1 MLDAF
6 TKVFQRLGGSAG
18 DPFSVVIELFL
29 IGLALYWCV
38 SKLEGTRGTRPLR
51 QLLVILLV
59 VTLGVRLFGSTRL
72 DILYRFFV
80 IGIAITALAAF
91 QPELRR
97 AFIRVGDV
105 TFARRRGPQARLINA
120 LVKSAGYLSRNKYG
134 GLVALQR
141 VVDLQ
146 GWAENGTLI
155 NAEVS
160 ANLLNTIFFPNTPL
174 HDLGVIV
181 RGNRLLAANCQFP
194 SAESDEIDA
203 ALGSRH
209 LAAIGMS
216 YESDALV
223 LVVSEETGA
232 ISLADNG
239 KLTRYLSIDDLERE
253 LEDRL
258 TGLPRVDSQ
267 GKRRKSSVSN
277 TWYTLRRFLVVVP
290 LTLIIWYL
298 ADQAT
303 QVAVDNV
310 QFQLKPIPPR
320 ERVVTLDEP
329 ASGQFTV
336 SLRGSNHALD
346 VLRGQ
351 AVDDV
356 VPADWQTEQF
366 LQIGQHTLPAREVLE
381 QLALVQSLGLS
392 VESVQP
398 DSLSIS
404 VDRPETRTVPVRVDS
419 GSVLTAEHQIDPP
432 EVALTLPQAVWQK
445 LGPDEA
451 VVVANVANQVS
462 GIVPGQR
469 PSFGGVPV
477 QLARADLRAV
487 SIDPPT
493 VDIRLLIAARSRD
506 LPPIESLPV
515 RLSFTQGFWRR
526 YASGAYRLD
535 LVEPLEWLITEL
547 KLRLD
552 EGDVTAI
559 TSQDVDAFVLITEEL
574 FDTPNIERTLDV
586 TIRRPAGVSLVGPT
600 PQVRVRLVEVSP
612 GG

>member
-6 TKVFQRLGGSAG
+6 TRVFQRLGGSAG
-18 DPFSVVIELFL
+18 DPGSVVIELIL

-51 QLLVILLV
+51 QLLVILLI

-105 TFARRRGPQARLINA
+105 TFTRRRGPQARLINA

-146 GWAENGTLI
+146 GWAENGTLL

-181 RGNRLLAANCQFP
+181 RGNRVLAANCQFP
-194 SAESDEIDA
+194 SAESDEVDA

-239 KLTRYLSIDDLERE
+239 KLTRYLSMDDLERE
-253 LEDRL
+253 LESRL
-258 TGLPRVDSQ
+258 NGVPRVEGQ
-267 GKRRKSSVSN
+267 GKRRKGSLSGAWF
-277 TWYTLRRFLVVVP
+277 TIRRFLVVVP

-303 QVAVDNV
+303 QVAVDNI
-310 QFQLKPIPPR
+310 QFQLIPQLPR
-320 ERVVTLDEP
+320 DRLVMLDDP
-329 ASGQFTV
+329 PSGQFTV
-336 SLRGSNHALD
+336 SMRGSNHAID
-346 VLRGQ
+346 VLRGE
-351 AVDDV
+351 AVGDIIM
-356 VPADWQTEQF
+356 ANWQTDQF

-381 QLALVQSLGLS
+381 QLPLVRTLGLT
-392 VESVQP
+392 VENVQP
-398 DSLSIS
+398 DSLSIR
-404 VDRPETRTVPVRVDS
+404 VDRPETRTVPVHVDS

-432 EVALTLPQAVWQK
+432 EVALTLPQAVWQE
-445 LGPDEA
+445 LGSDEA
-451 VVVANVANQVS
+451 LVIAPVASQVT
-462 GIVPGQR
+462 GIEPGQR
-469 PSFGGVPV
+469 PRLTGVVLQPP
-477 QLARADLRAV
+477 RADLRAV

-493 VDIRLLIAARSRD
+493 VNIRLLIAARSRD
-506 LPPIESLPV
+506 IPPIQSVPV
-515 RLSFTQGFWRR
+515 RLSFSQGFWRR
-526 YASGAYRLD
+526 YADGTHRLE
-535 LVEPLEWLITEL
+535 LLEPLEWLITEL
-547 KLRLD
+547 KLRVD
-552 EGDVTAI
+552 QGDVTSVS
-559 TSQDVDAFVLITEEL
+559 SQDVDAFVLITEDL
-574 FDTPNIERTLDV
+574 FDTPGIERTLDV